1 MFSVEDKAFKFID
14 LGACADLRL
23 GTNYVPNESILDAIY
38 CPPEQYVL
46 PTNAPQLSA
55 SAFSMVISP
64 MLWSKHKPDRFDVY
78 SAGLIF
84 FQLAVPTM
92 CSDRAIKSFIS
103 NFERHEHDLQH
114 WRQSATLLS
123 RHTQILDAND
133 GAGWDLLQRMLRPR
147 RIEQSSDGTVSFVES
162 EDESLL
168 RVSVDAALAHDFFK
182 TAETREQKPMLNL
195 WRRYSRKLFDLEGK
209 ILNQV
214 VETEQQTTTVKKLQS
229 QVSQG
234 EASEQELRKEE
245 RKLSSL
251 QASLKSMQNEF
262 VSLSKTAF
270 EKFGVKKQVNQDTVA
285 DEILESV
292 DEAEDETSMPLGQ
305 KPFYDMSCLLEAPV
319 EKTETPRSP
328 FGWLRG
334 RGSKQRGGA
343 STSPAEIPGRPE
355 NLVYMGLKFTG
366 LAARVAGDLAT
377 SIKKDA
383 EKLMEEIETENDKKV
398 PMSLFFTLSHSF
410 IFSDTANRR
419 IGDFWR

>member
-1 MFSVEDKAFKFID
+1 MFSVEDKRFKFID

-38 CPPEQYVL
+38 CLPEQYVL
-46 PTNAPQLSA
+46 PTNAPQLST

-92 CSDRAIKSFIS
+92 CSDRAIKSFVS
-103 NFERHEHDLQH
+103 SFERHEYDLRR
-114 WRQSATLLS
+114 WRQSATLLP

-147 RIEQSSDGTVSFVES
+147 RVEQGSDGTVSFVES

-168 RVSVDAALAHDFFK
+168 RVSVDAALAHGFFK
-182 TAETREQKPMLNL
+182 AEETREQKPMLNL
-195 WRRYSRKLFDLEGK
+195 WRRYSRRLFDLEGR

-229 QVSQG
+229 QVAQG
-234 EASEQELRKEE
+234 EGSEQELRKEE
-245 RKLSSL
+245 RKLTSL

-262 VSLSKTAF
+262 VGLSKTAF
-270 EKFGVKKQVNQDTVA
+270 EKFGVKKQVNRDTPS

-292 DEAEDETSMPLGQ
+292 DEPEDGTSELLAKGPLI
-305 KPFYDMSCLLEAPV
+305 
-319 EKTETPRSP
+319 R
-328 FGWLRG
+328 R
-334 RGSKQRGGA
+334 
-343 STSPAEIPGRPE
+343 
-355 NLVYMGLKFTG
+355 LVC
-366 LAARVAGDLAT
+366 
-377 SIKKDA
+377 
-383 EKLMEEIETENDKKV
+383 
-398 PMSLFFTLSHSF
+398 
-410 IFSDTANRR
+410 
-419 IGDFWR
+419 